1 MCHKPGSP
9 KLYCSTSRFL
19 GINKLKTSEITTL
32 QAVVSVIQNTNFSWA
47 FDVDSIIKLYIARSV
62 ISTTT
67 VARPSETIHSLVT
80 SKALPAAIPD
90 LF

>member
-9 KLYCSTSRFL
+9 KLYSSTSKFL

-32 QAVVSVIQNTNFSWA
+32 QVVVSVIQNMNISWA
-47 FDVDSIIKLYIARSV
+47 FDSDSVIKLYIACFK
-62 ISTTT
+62 IGTT
-67 VARPSETIHSLVT
+67 AAACPSEPICSLGT
-80 SKALPAAIPD
+80 SKALPAEIPD